1 MANRYSTGD
10 FRSTEPVPPAAAQF
24 LQWVHGNPQISAI
37 LANPQY
43 AGDAPAQRRARQ
55 AAIHRVVVQAGQHI
69 PEGLKINAD
78 GKLETDDQTGLP
90 GWAKGLIIGGAAT
103 AAVFAGPAILS
114 AFGVGGSEAASGA
127 GAAGTAAS
135 LAPLAATTTVPLSTG
150 TIAGLSGG
158 LGTAAGTGA
167 AAGAGAGGLLASTA
181 LPTSTGTVAGL
192 SGGTGLGAAGAGAG
206 AGAAGTGASEF
217 VGPTTTGLTDA
228 SGAPIVQGANSSA
241 LSGVGSWLGG
251 TAGGEVIR
259 AGGILGGA
267 AIQSAA
273 NTNAAKIQAQ
283 TAAQA
288 LAYVKQRDQYLQNLE
303 ANRYA
308 QYNARVQP
316 YQDMANTTG
325 DKLAKLLGVNPGSY
339 TYGLPSGASTPPP
352 AIPPSIPSQP
362 PGPTYQTRTGLD
374 TSGPPVGTAIPR
386 PGGPLGTQYGGLVT
400 MRAPDGSLK
409 QVPPEQVSHFQQ
421 AGAQVVSANG

>member
-1 MANRYSTGD
+1 MANRYATGD
-10 FRSTEPVPPAAAQF
+10 FRSSAPVPPAAAQF

-114 AFGVGGSEAASGA
+114 AFGVGGSEAAGAAGAAGAGASGA
-127 GAAGTAAS
+127 GAAGTAAG

-206 AGAAGTGASEF
+206 AGAGGTGASEF
-217 VGPTTTGLTDA
+217 VG
-228 SGAPIVQGANSSA
+228 
-241 LSGVGSWLGG
+241 
-251 TAGGEVIR
+251 
-259 AGGILGGA
+259 
-267 AIQSAA
+267 
-273 NTNAAKIQAQ
+273 
-283 TAAQA
+283 
-288 LAYVKQRDQYLQNLE
+288 
-303 ANRYA
+303 
-308 QYNARVQP
+308 
-316 YQDMANTTG
+316 
-325 DKLAKLLGVNPGSY
+325 
-339 TYGLPSGASTPPP
+339 
-352 AIPPSIPSQP
+352 
-362 PGPTYQTRTGLD
+362 
-374 TSGPPVGTAIPR
+374 
-386 PGGPLGTQYGGLVT
+386 
-400 MRAPDGSLK
+400 
-409 QVPPEQVSHFQQ
+409 
-421 AGAQVVSANG
+421 

>member
-1 MANRYSTGD
+1 
-10 FRSTEPVPPAAAQF
+10 
-24 LQWVHGNPQISAI
+24 
-37 LANPQY
+37 
-43 AGDAPAQRRARQ
+43 
-55 AAIHRVVVQAGQHI
+55 
-69 PEGLKINAD
+69 
-78 GKLETDDQTGLP
+78 
-90 GWAKGLIIGGAAT
+90 
-103 AAVFAGPAILS
+103 
-114 AFGVGGSEAASGA
+114 
-127 GAAGTAAS
+127 
-135 LAPLAATTTVPLSTG
+135 
-150 TIAGLSGG
+150 
-158 LGTAAGTGA
+158 
-167 AAGAGAGGLLASTA
+167 
-181 LPTSTGTVAGL
+181 
-192 SGGTGLGAAGAGAG
+192 
-206 AGAAGTGASEF
+206 
-217 VGPTTTGLTDA
+217 
-228 SGAPIVQGANSSA
+228 
-241 LSGVGSWLGG
+241 
-251 TAGGEVIR
+251 
-259 AGGILGGA
+259 GGA

-273 NTNAAKIQAQ
+273 NANAPKIQAQ

-374 TSGPPVGTAIPR
+374 TSGPPVGAAILR

-421 AGAQVVSANG
+421 AGA